1 LTFAGDGQRRF
12 GEEELDWLSKFA
24 AMAAEGEK
32 DLFGRYCMLGTLIER
47 LGVMNKEIEA
57 EVEGASRMNDHD
69 EVPPELR
76 QQWEDENKAAV
87 MAEYR
92 FRRAGFL
99 AALQGWL
106 RDVWLHSSGISDG
119 RALFPD
125 LLSEAQ
131 TVATRLSAREA
142 EENLRVMEQTQ
153 RTLHT
158 NVSELLALET
168 GLLKLKL

>member
-1 LTFAGDGQRRF
+1 
-12 GEEELDWLSKFA
+12 
-24 AMAAEGEK
+24 M
-32 DLFGRYCMLGTLIER
+32 
-47 LGVMNKEIEA
+47 VNKEIET
-57 EVEGASRMNDHD
+57 EVEGTSRLNDHD
-69 EVPPELR
+69 EVPSELR

-92 FRRAGFL
+92 YRRAGFL

-106 RDVWLHSSGISDG
+106 RDVWLQCSGISDE

-125 LLSEAQ
+125 LLTEAQ
-131 TVATRLSAREA
+131 TVATRLSVNEA
-142 EENLRVMEQTQ
+142 GENLRVMEQTQ
-153 RTLHT
+153 HTLHT